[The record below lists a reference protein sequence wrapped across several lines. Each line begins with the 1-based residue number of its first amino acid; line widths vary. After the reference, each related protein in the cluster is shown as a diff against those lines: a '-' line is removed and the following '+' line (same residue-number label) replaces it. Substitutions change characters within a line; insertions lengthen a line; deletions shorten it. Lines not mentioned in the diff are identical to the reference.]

1 MRIYKLAKI
10 EVLVKGQGERKKC
23 TRTCSKEAQ
32 RGSGRSEEKSRLFS
46 RAGSTSSRTV

>member
-10 EVLVKGQGERKKC
+10 QALVKGQGERKKC

-32 RGSGRSEEKSRLFS
+32 GGSGGSEEKARLIS
-46 RAGSTSSRTV
+46 RAGSTSSRRV

>member
-10 EVLVKGQGERKKC
+10 QVLVKGQGERKKC

-32 RGSGRSEEKSRLFS
+32 GGSGGSEKARLIS
-46 RAGSTSSRTV
+46 RAGSTSSRRL